1 MAEKAPAKRDKI
13 LEAAV
18 RVFAE
23 KGYYNSR
30 TLDISTEAG
39 VAYGSLYH
47 YFASKDEILLSI
59 FRERWHVLLE
69 RMERINQT
77 LNEPGEKIL
86 AIIDFIFRSYQNN
99 PDMMKVLIMDVP
111 RHSQFYSPEN
121 WKVYN
126 AFLKNLA
133 DVFRE
138 GQQQGIYC
146 RDISPMVASFIIYG
160 AVDMTIRQ
168 YVYNPEFN
176 HDEFPVEKAKEQ
188 IVMMLKQGFSK
199 REV

>member
-1 MAEKAPAKRDKI
+1 MTDKTTSKRDII
-13 LEAAV
+13 LDAAV

-23 KGYYNSR
+23 KGYYSSR

-47 YFASKDEILLSI
+47 YFSSKDEILLSI
-59 FRERWHVLLE
+59 FRERWHVLLD
-69 RMERINQT
+69 RMKQINQT
-77 LNEPGEKIL
+77 ITEPGDKIL
-86 AIIDFIFRSYQNN
+86 AIIDFIFRSYQHN

-126 AFLKNLA
+126 TFLKNMA

-138 GQQQGIYC
+138 GQEQGIYC
-146 RDISPMVASFIIYG
+146 RDISPLIASYIIYG

-176 HDEFPVEKAKEQ
+176 HEEFPIEKAKEQ
-188 IVMMLKQGFSK
+188 IVSVIKQGLSK

>member
-1 MAEKAPAKRDKI
+1 MTDKTTSKRDII

-23 KGYYNSR
+23 KGYYSSR

-47 YFASKDEILLSI
+47 YFSSKDDILLSI

-69 RMERINQT
+69 KMAQINQAVSD
-77 LNEPGEKIL
+77 PSEKIL
-86 AIIDFIFRSYQNN
+86 AIIDFIFRSYQHN

-126 AFLKNLA
+126 TFLKNMA

-138 GQQQGIYC
+138 GQEQGIYC
-146 RDISPMVASFIIYG
+146 MDISPLIASYIIYG

-176 HDEFPVEKAKEQ
+176 HEEFPIEKAKEQ
-188 IVMMLKQGFSK
+188 IVSVIKQGLSK

>member
-1 MAEKAPAKRDKI
+1 MAEKAPTKRDII

-18 RVFAE
+18 RVFAQ

-47 YFASKDEILLSI
+47 YFSSKDEILLSI

-69 RMERINQT
+69 RMDQINQT
-77 LNEPGEKIL
+77 VSDPSEKIL
-86 AIIDFIFRSYQNN
+86 GIIHFIFRSYQHN

-111 RHSQFYSPEN
+111 RHAQFYSPEN
-121 WKVYN
+121 WKIYN
-126 AFLKNLA
+126 EFLKNLA
-133 DVFRE
+133 DIFRE
-138 GQQQGIYC
+138 GQERGIYC
-146 RDISPMVASFIIYG
+146 RDISPLIASYIIYG

-176 HDEFPVEKAKEQ
+176 HEEFPLERAKEQ
-188 IVMMLKQGFSK
+188 ILQTLKQGFSK
-199 REV
+199 TEA